1 MLLRRI
7 VRRVVRRS
15 TRFPW
20 IVPAIPRPLTV
31 RMDTTNRCNLRCS
44 MCPMRL
50 SDMDPDRV
58 WMDMEDSLFGR
69 IASEIFPRASSVSLS
84 CGAEPLCNPSFPSHL
99 EALYRADVPCRE
111 MVTNGLLLSGE
122 RLDAVLGHPPT
133 TLTVSIDGASEETHA
148 AIRGGCDLGV
158 VRRNLQALATG
169 KKSRGRSI
177 PHVAFSTTLQRRNLK
192 ELPGIVALAADC
204 GAETVNVNLLVPYEG
219 LGMSGEA
226 VDPADPLLA
235 DSMDRAGSAAKGL
248 GIGLH
253 RAGSASPGPCC
264 RYSRSWVFIA
274 PDGKVFPCP
283 YWNLGDPVGDLSV
296 SSFRD
301 VRRGAAWSRLRA
313 RLTSG
318 VYEGVCSSCP
328 EIEGSGRGEI
338 SKVDLRGSCSARGSR

>member
-1 MLLRRI
+1 MLLRRV
-7 VRRVVRRS
+7 VRRLVRRS

-20 IVPAIPRPLTV
+20 IVPALPRPLTV

-50 SDMDPDRV
+50 SDLDPDRV

-69 IASEIFPRASSVSLS
+69 IASEVFPGASSVSLS

-99 EALYRADVPCRE
+99 ESLYRADVPCRE
-111 MVTNGLLLSGE
+111 MVTNGLLLTGE
-122 RLDAVLGHPPT
+122 RLDAVLRHPPT
-133 TLTVSIDGASEETHA
+133 TLTVSVDGATEETHA

-158 VRRNLQALATG
+158 VIRNLRALAQG
-169 KKSRGRSI
+169 RKARGGSI
-177 PHVAFSTTLQRRNLK
+177 PHVAFSTTLQRRNLP

-219 LGMSGEA
+219 LGMAGEA
-226 VDPADPLLA
+226 VDPSDPLLA
-235 DSMDRAGSAAKGL
+235 DTMDRAGRAAAGL
-248 GIGLH
+248 GVGLH
-253 RAGSASPGPCC
+253 RAGSASPGPDC

-301 VRRGAAWSRLRA
+301 VWRGTAWERLRA
-313 RLTSG
+313 RLAGG
-318 VYEGVCSSCP
+318 VFEGVCASCP
-328 EIEGSGRGEI
+328 EIEGASRGEI
-338 SKVDLRGSCSARGSR
+338 SKV